1 MSLSEKIQAAEKA
14 LEESRDALVNVQKDY
29 DENPEPAMLDAI
41 NDATDAVE
49 HKASELESFRRAE
62 KALAVNA
69 VSVKEEAVAPAI
81 VKSTKSDVLKDP
93 VDFLVASAVATLEA
107 KMKQVPFHVALEQ
120 RFGDNEGVKAVSR
133 MTSKAYD
140 PTYTDSPPLATTF
153 TSGWAEELTRQG
165 VGAFM
170 DLLTPESIIPRLPLT
185 RFDFGNNASIKIP
198 SRAAEPDMA
207 GAFIGEGEP
216 IPVKAAALT
225 SKEMRPKKCAVIGA
239 YTDEILN
246 RSTPSIVEVIRNA
259 MLRDTAIAL
268 DTQFL
273 SDAAESDIAP
283 PGMASLVKSAD
294 VIDGSG
300 MGTQAGAIAAIKAA
314 ITQLSNNLLGAR
326 PAWVM
331 HPSVAWSLQMMQT
344 AVGQP
349 AFPEL
354 ANGQLVGIPVY
365 TSTTC
370 PVDQIFLIDCAEIVF
385 AGGAPRF
392 LASQEATIHM
402 ADPALMIS
410 DNNGDAGAQVT
421 AAPTRS
427 LYQTDSHSLRTI
439 WNVSWSNM
447 RDGCVALITD
457 VAV

>member
-14 LEESRDALVNVQKDY
+14 LEESRDSLVNIQKDY
-29 DENPEPAMLDAI
+29 DENPEAAMLDAL
-41 NDATDAVE
+41 NDAVDNVE
-49 HKASELESFRRAE
+49 HKNVELESFRRAE
-62 KALAVNA
+62 KALAVNS
-69 VSVKEEAVAPAI
+69 VSVKPESAPAI
-81 VKSTKSDVLKDP
+81 VKSTNHQVLKDP

-107 KMKQVPFHVALEQ
+107 KMKQVPFSVALEQ
-120 RFGDNEGVKAVSR
+120 RFGDHDAVKAVSR
-133 MTSKAYD
+133 MVSKAAD
-140 PTYTDSPPLATTF
+140 YTDTPPLATTF
-153 TSGWAEELTRQG
+153 TTGWAEELTRQG

-170 DLLTPESIIPRLPLT
+170 DLLAPESIIPRLPLT
-185 RFDFGNNASIKIP
+185 RFDFGSNASIKIP
-198 SRAAEPDMA
+198 SRAATPDMA
-207 GAFIGEGEP
+207 GAFVGEGNA

-239 YTDEILN
+239 YTDEILT
-246 RSTPSIVEVIRNA
+246 RSTPSILEVIRNA

-273 SDAAESDIAP
+273 SDIAESDIAP
-283 PGMASLVKSAD
+283 PGMQTLAGTP
-294 VIDGSG
+294 IDGSG

-314 ITQLSNNLLGAR
+314 IVQLSDNMLGAR

-370 PVDQIFLIDCAEIVF
+370 PADLIFLIDCAEIVF

-392 LASQEATIHM
+392 MASQEASIHM
-402 ADPALMIS
+402 ADPAQPLV
-410 DNNGDAGAQVT
+410 DGDPAVVASPV
-421 AAPTRS
+421 RS
-427 LYQTDSHSLRTI
+427 LYQTDSHALRTI
-439 WNVSWSNM
+439 WNVSWASM
-447 RDGCVALITD
+447 RDGSVALINN
-457 VAV
+457 VAT